1 MKAIMLSVQ
10 PQWVAKILNGEKTI
24 EIRKTM
30 PKCDLPIDVYLY
42 CTKSKIKLFFDNIY
56 RRFMYGIDNKRDKFN
71 SLNGKVVAKFTL
83 NKYTD
88 MMKWAYSYKDN
99 EFYELL
105 KKACI
110 DTYDLTNYAGNKA
123 KRLYAWEIDNLVIFD
138 TPKELKEF
146 TPQEIPKNALIEK
159 DQYGQEYYYIPNNMA
174 WHIYFNRVIKAPQ
187 SWQFIEV
194 EK

>member
-1 MKAIMLSVQ
+1 MKAIMLSVK
-10 PQWVAKILNGEKTI
+10 PQWLAKILNGDKTV
-24 EIRKTM
+24 EIRKTI
-30 PKCDLPIDVYLY
+30 PKCNLPIDVYLY
-42 CTKSKIKLFFDNIY
+42 CTKGKPYLTK
-56 RRFMYGIDNKRDKFN
+56 IDNEWYLTKYGCIKSPN
-71 SLNGKVVAKFTL
+71 GYVKMENGKVVAKFTL

-138 TPKELKEF
+138 TPKELKDFYVERY
-146 TPQEIPKNALIEK
+146 AVM
-159 DQYGQEYYYIPNNMA
+159 PNGIFPCNEPLA
-174 WHIYFNRVIKAPQ
+174 KSPQ

-194 EK
+194 AK